1 MSFSISHKSEIVEN
15 KKLWGIVLAGGDG
28 KRLRNFVQKI
38 YGYYRPKQFCKI
50 IGTRSLLQHTI
61 DRTNIVIPNEKIL
74 VVLTKHHTNFIKEEV
89 QDHPKECLVIQPA
102 SKDTGAGIIFPLIKV
117 FMRNND
123 STVIIIPSDHFIEEE
138 TKFMNYIHEA
148 SYFVEKNKDQ
158 ILLIGIKPKHLESGC
173 GWILKGSRIIHDSLK
188 IHKVNE
194 FVEKPD
200 LQTTRELFNKDSLLN
215 TFIMIGK
222 SRTFLNYLR
231 KYTPKLFNSFLPLLI
246 NKIPERERFL
256 IGRIFLSVP
265 IVNFSY
271 DFLTKICKHLSVVEI
286 SDIYWSDWGDENR
299 IISDLKRIYHKKEY
313 EIPVSVEE
321 VVIFN

>member
-1 MSFSISHKSEIVEN
+1 MSLKITCKSSIDQNEN
-15 KKLWGIVLAGGDG
+15 LWGIVLAGGDG
-28 KRLRNFVQKI
+28 NRLRNFVQKI

-61 DRTNIVIPNEKIL
+61 DRTKIVMPDERIF
-74 VVLTKHHTNFIKEEV
+74 VVLTKHHINFIKEEI
-89 QDHPKECLVIQPA
+89 QDHPKECLIIQP
-102 SKDTGAGIIFPLIKV
+102 SPKDTGAGIIFPLIKV
-117 FMRNND
+117 FKRDND
-123 STVIIIPSDHFIEEE
+123 STVIILPSDHFIEEE
-138 TKFMNYIHEA
+138 IKFMNYVNEA
-148 SYFVEKNKDQ
+148 SYFIEKNKDQ
-158 ILLIGIKPKHLESGC
+158 ILLVGIKPKQLESGC
-173 GWILKGSRIIHDSLK
+173 GWILKGSRIFHESLK
-188 IHKVNE
+188 INEVNE

-256 IGRIFLSVP
+256 VGRIFLTVP
-265 IVNFSY
+265 MINFSY
-271 DFLTKICKHLSVVEI
+271 DFLTKICKHLSVVEL

-299 IISDLKRIYHKKEY
+299 IINDLKRIYNNKEY
-313 EIPVSVEE
+313 EIPLSVEE
-321 VVIFN
+321 VIIFN